1 MSVSQQQQCQLQSQ
15 LLLCLCAVR
24 CARQELR
31 CWLCWP
37 LLAAAAAR
45 RVSAGRTS

>member
-15 LLLCLCAVR
+15 LLLCLCAG

>member
-15 LLLCLCAVR
+15 LLLCLCAVPGR
-24 CARQELR
+24 SCDAGSAA
-31 CWLCWP
+31 WP